1 MLPPPP
7 STTRTVP
14 LFPSTTLFR
23 SPRQVSFDAVAA
35 DVRKALEI
43 EQAKLKVQ
51 ADAKALLAAV
61 KGGQSLADAATAAHA
76 EFKDLGALRRD
87 NSTEDAALLD
97 AAFKL
102 PHPKDDKPRYG
113 EVTLSDGNIA
123 VLALNKI
130 DLPPADSIP
139 PSATAQ
145 FDQLAAGLEFQAYRD
160 RIGDKIKV
168 KIINPPQAQES
179 GSPAE

>member
-102 PHPKDDKPRYG
+102 PHPTDDKPRYG
-113 EVTLSDGNIA
+113 ESTPTAAKIA
-123 VLALNKI
+123 VLPLNKSNYHPPPPL
-130 DLPPADSIP
+130 LP
-139 PSATAQ
+139 
-145 FDQLAAGLEFQAYRD
+145 
-160 RIGDKIKV
+160 
-168 KIINPPQAQES
+168 
-179 GSPAE
+179 

>member
-23 SPRQVSFDAVAA
+23 APRQRSFDEVSA

-87 NSTEDAALLD
+87 TSTEDAALLD

-102 PHPKDDKPRYG
+102 PIGRAACGERGGRYG
-113 EVTLSDGNIA
+113 
-123 VLALNKI
+123 
-130 DLPPADSIP
+130 
-139 PSATAQ
+139 
-145 FDQLAAGLEFQAYRD
+145 
-160 RIGDKIKV
+160 
-168 KIINPPQAQES
+168 
-179 GSPAE
+179 

>member
-1 MLPPPP
+1 MIRRPTR
-7 STTRTVP
+7 STRTDT
-14 LFPSTTLFR
+14 LFPYTTLFR
-23 SPRQVSFDAVAA
+23 S
-35 DVRKALEI
+35 
-43 EQAKLKVQ
+43 
-51 ADAKALLAAV
+51 
-61 KGGQSLADAATAAHA
+61 
-76 EFKDLGALRRD
+76 
-87 NSTEDAALLD
+87 
-97 AAFKL
+97 AFKL

-113 EVTLSDGNIA
+113 EATLSDGNIA

-179 GSPAE
+179 GSPDERSEGRGVGKGVARTCRSRWSTHH